1 MIAGPIIMSLRPEPY
16 ARMQEGAKRHEF
28 RRRLSG
34 ELPGAFLYLAAP
46 VSSIVAYAE
55 FGCPVVGTPEELA
68 ALAEADEPGAYA
80 DTLRYFEGL
89 ARGFALPLLVVTPI
103 EALPLA
109 ELRERFG
116 YTPPRSYRRQAPDS
130 ELARELAARL
140 EAAGGLPAPERES
153 DRPHHQPE

>member
-1 MIAGPIIMSLRPEPY
+1 MSGGPIVMSLRPGPY
-16 ARMQEGAKRHEF
+16 ARMREGAKRHEF

-55 FGCPVVGTPEELA
+55 FSRPLTGTPEELA

-80 DTLRYFEGL
+80 DTLRYFDGL
-89 ARGFALPLLVVTPI
+89 ERGFALPLSAVTPI
-103 EALPLA
+103 EPLPLA

-116 YTPPRSYRRQAPDS
+116 YTPPRSYRRQAADT

-140 EAAGGLPAPERES
+140 EAADS
-153 DRPHHQPE
+153 